1 MLFLPLILPLF
12 FQSDFSLSGGATGD
26 NLGNALANLGDVNG
40 DSTHDFAIGISGDD
54 TVAEDAGA
62 VVVISG
68 ADGSEIHR
76 YFGDAPLQ
84 RMGWQVC
91 ATGDLDGDGVPD
103 LAGAAK
109 KDNQNGYPSG
119 FVRIWSMATGAE
131 IRTLTSA
138 SSFDRFGFA
147 LSNAGDV
154 DADGIEDLLV
164 GAPEDAWQGA
174 AAGAAFVFSGAD
186 GSLLHLFRGQDSW
199 DMLGTASTG
208 MGDLN
213 LDGYADFA
221 FSARQEDT
229 RGRDAGAVHIYSG
242 RTGAEL
248 VRFKGRQKNAHFG
261 VALVR
266 VPDLDGDGRDEIGVS
281 ALNKLT
287 ELFDANG
294 YVEIWSM
301 LDTETPLA
309 QMAQPAMGDDFGA
322 SLVCMDIDQDG
333 SGDLLIGAPRSGLI
347 TDAGLASGKIWAMSG
362 RSGRPLLE
370 RPGSAPSEYFGSSI
384 CSAQDINGDG
394 RPDFVVGASGS
405 QGVGWVGTMHSPVFL
420 VLQTEGALVGG
431 QTGTLRLDG
440 AFSQSTIFFHASLN
454 GWGWTTLGPHIGLD
468 IAAPLYDLGSVVA
481 DGQGSA
487 SLSGLVP
494 NSLSGRT
501 LWLQA
506 WAGNIYGPE
515 GSSNALALVIQ

>member
-1 MLFLPLILPLF
+1 MLFLVPLLF
-12 FQSDFSLSGGATGD
+12 FQADFSLNGVAAGD

-40 DSTHDFAIGISGDD
+40 DSVHDFAIGISGDD

-103 LAGAAK
+103 LAVAAK
-109 KDNQNGYPSG
+109 KDNQSGYPSG

-138 SSFDRFGFA
+138 SSFDRFGYA

-164 GAPEDAWQGA
+164 GAPEDHWQGA
-174 AAGAAFVFSGAD
+174 AAGA
-186 GSLLHLFRGQDSW
+186 LLHLLRGQDSW

-213 LDGYADFA
+213 MDGYADFA

-248 VRFKGRQKNAHFG
+248 ARFKGRQRNSHFG

-266 VPDLDGDGRDEIGVS
+266 VADLDGDGRDEIGVS
-281 ALNKLT
+281 ALNRLT
-287 ELFDANG
+287 ELFSADG

-301 LDTETPLA
+301 LDTETPLVE
-309 QMAQPAMGDDFGA
+309 MAQPYMGDDFGA
-322 SLVCMDIDQDG
+322 CLTCMDIDQDG
-333 SGDLLIGAPRSGLI
+333 AADLLIGAPRSGMV
-347 TDAGLASGKIWAMSG
+347 TGAGLASGKIWAMSG

-370 RPGSAPSEYFGSSI
+370 RSGSAPGEYFGSSV
-384 CSAQDINGDG
+384 CPAQDVNGDA

-405 QGVGWVGTMHSPVFL
+405 QGVGWVGTQHSPVFL

-431 QTGTLRLDG
+431 QTGTIRLDG
-440 AFSQSTIFFHASLN
+440 AFSHSTIFFQASLS
-454 GWGWTTLGPHIGLD
+454 GWGWTTLGPNIGLD
-468 IAAPLYDLGSVVA
+468 IASPLYDLGSVTA
-481 DGQGSA
+481 DAQGSA
-487 SLSGLVP
+487 AFSGLVP
-494 NSLSGRT
+494 NSLIGRT